1 MVSKTNFIVVLF
13 IGGILGLSIINS
25 VFVEGVIHDE
35 EEDKK
40 LNEIITRL
48 DNIEKKLK

>member
-1 MVSKTNFIVVLF
+1 MVSKTILYSSSFYWWNF
-13 IGGILGLSIINS
+13 GLSIINS

>member
-1 MVSKTNFIVVLF
+1 MGSSSVLYF
-13 IGGILGLSIINS
+13 SIIYS

-40 LNEIITRL
+40 LNEIINRL
-48 DNIEKKLK
+48 DNIEKKLKR